1 MPKLNQHFVIDCCE
15 WTRSILWH
23 CHAPDLCSWFAWHIV
38 LGHFGCFIQALFAC
52 CANLTCSSTSQFRRL
67 FWISACCL
75 PVQFKNAQSNM
86 FGWVHFLENSSW
98 SGRKQPS
105 SIQTMKPRRSLY
117 VHDIYIVL
125 RTIELFHNN
134 GNALSRKLSVVLP
147 IPLLVGRRPGDGQ
160 DFPNFGVCPP
170 HLQTRPKKLPEIPL
184 EDRWVLLVSTVS
196 VVSQALP
203 SSNQAARSG
212 NCSTPPGSAIV
223 NGFTWEG
230 HCLEKLSSQRATKQ
244 EIT

>member
-15 WTRSILWH
+15 WTRSNWWH

-75 PVQFKNAQSNM
+75 PVQFKHAQSNM

-125 RTIELFHNN
+125 MTIELFYNN
-134 GNALSRKLSVVLP
+134 GSAFRENCPSSFPFLASWDEGRETDRIFQILGSVLP
-147 IPLLVGRRPGDGQ
+147 ICRHDRQNSPKYPVRTVEFFWFRRSPSSSIS
-160 DFPNFGVCPP
+160 
-170 HLQTRPKKLPEIPL
+170 R
-184 EDRWVLLVSTVS
+184 
-196 VVSQALP
+196 ALP
-203 SSNQAARSG
+203 SSNQDLEIAAHLLAVPLSTDSREKVIASRSYLLG
-212 NCSTPPGSAIV
+212 
-223 NGFTWEG
+223 EQ
-230 HCLEKLSSQRATKQ
+230 LSKR
-244 EIT
+244 